1 MRKKMLSILLAGC
14 LGVISLTGCSGSA
27 ISTSSSSS
35 DSGTTASTEA
45 STEASA
51 ETESSESAAADAGD
65 STKDVETIKIG
76 VLYSTTGNFSLS
88 ETPMYNASKLAIDEI
103 NANGGID
110 GKMIEP
116 IYADYGSDPAKAS
129 EKAQQLILE
138 DKVLAITGSNNSAT
152 RLAVAPVVE
161 EYDVPLFYNTYYEG
175 EVPSS
180 NIIYTNTV
188 PSQQVYDYIPWMI
201 DTFGPKIFCVGSDYV
216 FPKKEIEFA
225 KKRIEECGGEL
236 VGEEYAPSGHTEF
249 SSIINKIKAADPDVV
264 FSAVAG
270 DSVVSFV
277 KQYSQYG
284 MDMNETPMCTI
295 ATHEAGV
302 KGIGVDAAEGLY
314 SSFDYFNTIDTPE
327 SKAFVDAY
335 TAAFGT
341 DTTVTN
347 LAEGAYH
354 GVYLIKAAL
363 EKADSWD
370 SQSIIAACAG
380 LEIQT
385 PAGTIRM
392 DETNHHAWLPCY
404 IGRVNSEGTFDI
416 VYKSEDLIEPVA
428 E

>member
-1 MRKKMLSILLAGC
+1 MRKRVLSVLLAGC
-14 LGVISLTGCSGSA
+14 MMVGGLTGCSGAA
-27 ISTSSSSS
+27 ISSSSGS
-35 DSGTTASTEA
+35 
-45 STEASA
+45 
-51 ETESSESAAADAGD
+51 ESSAAAEVVESTAAAAESVATTGD
-65 STKDVETIKIG
+65 GKDVETIKLG
-76 VLYSTTGNFSLS
+76 VLYSTTGSFSLS

-110 GKMIEP
+110 GKLIEP

-138 DKVLAITGSNNSAT
+138 DHVLAITGSNNSAT

-201 DTFGPKIFCVGSDYV
+201 ETFGPKIFCVGSDYV
-216 FPKKEIEFA
+216 FPRKEIEFA
-225 KKRIEECGGEL
+225 KQRIEECGGEL

-249 SSIINKIKAADPDVV
+249 SSIINKIKAAEPDVV

-302 KGIGVDAAEGLY
+302 KGIGVEAAEGLY
-314 SSFDYFNTIDTPE
+314 SSFDYFNTLDTPE
-327 SKAFVDAY
+327 SKAFVEAY

-354 GVYLIKAAL
+354 GVYLFKAAL

-370 SQSIIAACAG
+370 SQSIINACAG
-380 LEIQT
+380 LEIDT
-385 PAGTIRM
+385 PAGHIKM

-404 IGRVNSEGTFDI
+404 IGRVNSNGTFDI
-416 VYKSEDLIEPVA
+416 VYKSENLIEPIA